1 MRVTITPGPL
11 RGSLRAI
18 PSKSQAH
25 RLLICA
31 ALADRPTVLDCSAL
45 NQDIAATAACLNA
58 LGAGVEYRC
67 GQFRV
72 TPIRRPVSG
81 AELDCG
87 ESGSTLR
94 FLLPVVCAL
103 GAEGRFLLRGRLP
116 ERPLS
121 PLWEELEQHGAV
133 LGRPARDA
141 VSFSGQ
147 LRSGEY
153 RIPGDISSQYVSGLL
168 FALPLLEGESTLI
181 PVNRLESAGYI
192 EMTKRAQALF
202 GLRWSG
208 DRAGETWRLL
218 SDRQYRSPGTAEVEG
233 DWSGAAFWL
242 AADALSDGEITV
254 TGLDPDSAQGDRA
267 AAELIPRI
275 RRGGAVID
283 LSGVPDLAPPLAA
296 VAAATPG
303 ETRFVNAGRLRLK
316 ESDRLQ
322 SVCAMVNAL
331 GGEAKEEPEA
341 LIVRG
346 KDCLRG
352 GTVDSCR
359 DHRIAMAAA
368 VAAIRCR
375 EPVRILGAEAVEKSY
390 PAFWEDYRRLGGNV
404 QEEEA

>member
-242 AADALSDGEITV
+242 AADALSPGSV
-254 TGLDPDSAQGDRA
+254 KLTGLDPAAPQGDRA

-275 RRGGAVID
+275 RAGGAVVD
-283 LSGVPDLAPPLAA
+283 CGNVPDLVPPLAA
-296 VAAATPG
+296 VAASTPR
-303 ETRFVNAGRLRLK
+303 ETRFVNAARLRLK
-316 ESDRLQ
+316 ESDRLK
-322 SVCAMVNAL
+322 SVAGLINAL
-331 GGEAKEEPEA
+331 GGEALEGPDS
-341 LIVRG
+341 LTVRG
-346 KDCLRG
+346 KAVLRG

-368 VAAIRCR
+368 VLAIACR
-375 EPVRILGAEAVEKSY
+375 ERVTVLGAEAVEKSY
-390 PAFWEDYRRLGGNV
+390 PAFWADYRRLGGEV
-404 QEEEA
+404 QEEA